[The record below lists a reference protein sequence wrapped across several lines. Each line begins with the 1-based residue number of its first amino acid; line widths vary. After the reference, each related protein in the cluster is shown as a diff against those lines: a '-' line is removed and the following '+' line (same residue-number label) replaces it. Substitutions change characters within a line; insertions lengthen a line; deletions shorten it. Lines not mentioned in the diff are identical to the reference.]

1 MSEQIEKN
9 GHNIP
14 KSNKLLIRENI
25 SPISN
30 KSLINIKDR
39 NLTHKIIDR
48 SLIKE
53 LKKKSNFS
61 LNMKSYDNSAIKE
74 TIEQEH
80 THIHDQHSQ
89 LKFNK
94 TLSTPFIMTTKM
106 NFENSKEKD
115 EIIKQIFEDP
125 DEYLKTNEN
134 VIVGN

>member
-53 LKKKSNFS
+53 LK
-61 LNMKSYDNSAIKE
+61 
-74 TIEQEH
+74 
-80 THIHDQHSQ
+80 
-89 LKFNK
+89 
-94 TLSTPFIMTTKM
+94 
-106 NFENSKEKD
+106 EK
-115 EIIKQIFEDP
+115 
-125 DEYLKTNEN
+125 
-134 VIVGN
+134 